1 MAPAARPTR
10 LPRNVEGALWM
21 LASSVSFVAMTTL
34 IKYLGSDYPAQ
45 LQNFYRQLASF
56 LVVAPFILRAPVR
69 TLRTSRMPT
78 LLFRAATGAVGMILM
93 FYSYQRLPMA
103 DANAL
108 SFTRPLWVTL
118 LAAVVLRETLGPHR
132 IAAVL
137 AGFIGVIIIL
147 RPGGHHIA
155 YGWPQAAAL
164 ISSFLLALSITGMKS
179 LTRDHS
185 AFTVLAWSAILGLL
199 LSLPLALPVWRW
211 PSPGDL
217 MLLFLMGAM
226 GVINQAVFIKGMSVG
241 DAAAMAPLDYIRLV
255 MSVGVGFFMFAEVPD
270 LITMAGALVI
280 VVSTL
285 YITFREVSLGRKRRA
300 AERATADGA

>member
-1 MAPAARPTR
+1 MSASHKR
-10 LPRNVEGALWM
+10 LPHNVEGALWM
-21 LASSVSFVAMTTL
+21 LMSSVSFVAMTTL

-45 LQNFYRQLASF
+45 VQNFYRQLASL
-56 LVVAPFILRAPVR
+56 LVVAPFVLRAPVR
-69 TLRTSRMPT
+69 TLRTNRIGV
-78 LLFRAATGAVGMILM
+78 LLFRSAAAAVGMILM

-118 LAAVVLRETLGPHR
+118 LAALVLRETLGVHR
-132 IAAVL
+132 IGAVL
-137 AGFIGVIIIL
+137 AGFVGVIIIL
-147 RPGGHHIA
+147 RPGGDHLA

-164 ISSFLLALSITGMKS
+164 ISSFMLALSITGMKS

-185 AFTVLAWSAILGLL
+185 PFTVLAWSAILGVLF
-199 LSLPLALPVWRW
+199 SLPLALPVWRW

-217 MLLFLMGAM
+217 VLLFLMGAM
-226 GVINQAVFIKGMSVG
+226 GVINQTIFIKGMSVG

-255 MSVGVGFFMFAEVPD
+255 LSVGVGFFLFAELPD
-270 LITMAGALVI
+270 MATLAGALVI

-285 YITFREVSLGRKRRA
+285 YITFREVNQARQARA
-300 AERATADGA
+300 AKRVSEP